1 MSAHFFLSFSC
12 SSKKQVDFEQEIQS
26 LVDIVSDGVQCYYF
40 FVFPSPDN
48 RVSQLSRLLKLG
60 SPKRKTPS

>member
-48 RVSQLSRLLKLG
+48 RVSQLSRLY
-60 SPKRKTPS
+60 